1 MDVATYVAKKLG
13 YEENQIEWKESKSAD
28 RETMLQRGDV
38 DFIAATYSITPER
51 QEKVDFAGPYLLA
64 HQDVLL
70 RADDDKIKSPED
82 LNDARLCSVT
92 GSTSAQNV
100 KEKLAPKAQLQN
112 YPTYS
117 ACLTG
122 LQNGAIDAL
131 TTDDSILAGYA
142 SQSQFKGK
150 FKLGGFKM
158 TNENYGIGV
167 KKGSDLKDKINKAL
181 EEMVADGSWDTAVKE
196 NFGPANYK
204 NEPRRRSATSR
215 AEAGPDGAR
224 RPRGG
229 GGAPGRASL
238 HAEAREIVFDFLQ
251 DYDLAGAVWTT
262 VQLAVLSAVGS
273 LIWGTVLAAMRVGPV
288 PLMRGFGTAYVNI
301 VRNIPLTVIILF
313 ASLGLNQTLQITLG
327 GGGDFETINFRLA
340 VLGLTLYTSAFVCE
354 ALRSGIN
361 TVPVGQAEA
370 ARAIGLS
377 FGQVL
382 RHVVLPQAFR
392 SSVVPLANV
401 LIALIKN
408 TTVAAAIGVAE
419 TALVMKEMIENEAQL
434 LLISAI
440 IALVFVVLTLP
451 TGLFLGW
458 VGKKVAVKR

>member
-1 MDVATYVAKKLG
+1 MKLRKVTAASATVFALALTATACGGGDGDNESSGGGKDKITIGIKFDQPGLGQKTPQGYAGFDVDVATYVAKKLG

-82 LNDARLCSVT
+82 LNNAKLCSVT

-181 EEMVADGSWDTAVKE
+181 EDMVADGAWDAAVKE

-204 NEPRRRSATSR
+204 NEP
-215 AEAGPDGAR
+215 
-224 RPRGG
+224 
-229 GGAPGRASL
+229 APK
-238 HAEAREIVFDFLQ
+238 I
-251 DYDLAGAVWTT
+251 
-262 VQLAVLSAVGS
+262 
-273 LIWGTVLAAMRVGPV
+273 
-288 PLMRGFGTAYVNI
+288 
-301 VRNIPLTVIILF
+301 
-313 ASLGLNQTLQITLG
+313 
-327 GGGDFETINFRLA
+327 GD
-340 VLGLTLYTSAFVCE
+340 
-354 ALRSGIN
+354 
-361 TVPVGQAEA
+361 
-370 ARAIGLS
+370 
-377 FGQVL
+377 
-382 RHVVLPQAFR
+382 
-392 SSVVPLANV
+392 
-401 LIALIKN
+401 IK
-408 TTVAAAIGVAE
+408 
-419 TALVMKEMIENEAQL
+419 
-434 LLISAI
+434 S
-440 IALVFVVLTLP
+440 
-451 TGLFLGW
+451 
-458 VGKKVAVKR
+458 